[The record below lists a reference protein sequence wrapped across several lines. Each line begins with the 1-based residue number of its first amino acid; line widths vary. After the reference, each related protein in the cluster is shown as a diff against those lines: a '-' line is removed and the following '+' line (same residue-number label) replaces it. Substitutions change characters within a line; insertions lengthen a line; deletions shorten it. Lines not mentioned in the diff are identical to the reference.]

1 MPLIRRSACKVNFV
15 LNILGRRPD
24 GFHELE
30 TLFFPVPL
38 YDELRFAPSL
48 SGTEL
53 TCSNPHL
60 PLDGRNLVQRAAA
73 EWWKASGVSGGVQ
86 IHLEKRL
93 PLAAGLGAGSAN
105 AAATLL
111 GLNELFGHPLSFAAL
126 ETLAAGLGSDVNFF
140 LQDRPALAFGRGER
154 IEPVAPFRVLH
165 GTALLL
171 FHPGF
176 GVSTPWVYREL
187 AHFPSNREGIS
198 GRAAAVVRRLQ
209 DEDLSGA
216 GAGWYNALEAPVFR
230 KYPVLALYQELLR
243 GLGALG
249 TLMSGSGST
258 TFALFAS
265 SDAARAAI
273 PRFRHDFGERGW
285 LEVVEL

>member
-1 MPLIRRSACKVNFV
+1 MPLVRRSACKVNFV

-30 TLFFPVPL
+30 TLFFPLPL
-38 YDELRFAPSL
+38 YDELRFERSPTGIA
-48 SGTEL
+48 L

-60 PLDGRNLVQRAAA
+60 PLDGKNLVQRAAT

-86 IHLEKRL
+86 IHLEKHL

-105 AAATLL
+105 AATTLL
-111 GLNELFGHPLSFAAL
+111 GLNELFGNPLSPAHL

-140 LQDRPALAFGRGER
+140 LQDDPALAFGRGER
-154 IEPVAPFRVLH
+154 IEPVASFRVLR

-176 GVSTPWVYREL
+176 GVPTPWVYREL
-187 AHFPSNREGIS
+187 ADFPSQREGVP
-198 GRAAAVVRRLQ
+198 GRAATVARQLQ
-209 DEDLSGA
+209 EEDLPGA
-216 GAGWYNALEAPVFR
+216 IAGWYNALEAPVFR
-230 KYPVLALYQELLR
+230 KYPVLALCQELLR

-265 SDAARAAI
+265 VEAAEAAI

-285 LEVVEL
+285 LEVVAL